1 MAKIWVRVGGYVTV
15 TEKEKEEILN
25 GHESVLYDAIRNGFE
40 LDGETYIPADGNEGL
55 NLDDDITFV
64 F

>member
-15 TEKEKEEILN
+15 TYKEKEEILN
-25 GHESVLYDAIRNGFE
+25 GHGSVLYDALHNGFE
-40 LDGETYIPADGNEGL
+40 LDGETYIPADGNEDL
-55 NLDDDITFV
+55 NLDDDITFD